1 MPDGETGI
9 GDETAILGEGSQDG
23 LSCPLPLPP
32 NHRRDKRKPL
42 KGPVFVSH
50 LLKEERGAGGI
61 GLVVLSLAAHH
72 NHLITSIQESF

>member
-9 GDETAILGEGSQDG
+9 GGETAILGEGSQEG
-23 LSCPLPLPP
+23 LSCLLPP

-50 LLKEERGAGGI
+50 LLNEEQAE
-61 GLVVLSLAAHH
+61 
-72 NHLITSIQESF
+72 QD